1 MKGNGG
7 SYGQQTQGSRFFQ
20 SGPLLPTVDLRT
32 GVYNNEA
39 SNSEFVLI
47 PTQGP
52 PTLVERV
59 KSYSQ
64 QFSLDK
70 LKELL
75 GKYFSF

>member
-7 SYGQQTQGSRFFQ
+7 SYGQQTQGPRFFQ

-47 PTQGP
+47 PRQTTTSQRS
-52 PTLVERV
+52 TTSDRV
-59 KSYSQ
+59 VSRNR
-64 QFSLDK
+64 
-70 LKELL
+70 
-75 GKYFSF
+75 SFKGRRAIASG